1 MRALVTGASSG
12 MGRDMA
18 RLLSEMG
25 YDVILTARRRERLEK
40 LAEELPGKTEI
51 LCFDLSKTEDCYA
64 LYEAAGE
71 IDVLINNAGFG
82 VFGDFLETDL
92 EQELKMLAVNSRA
105 MHILTKL
112 FIRDFVRRDRGYIL
126 NVASAA
132 GFMPGGPLLDG
143 YYASKAYTLNL
154 TRSVAKGLKK
164 RKSHVVVS
172 ALCPGPV
179 KTEFEEVAGV
189 DFTPIGKKSES
200 VARYALKKLF
210 DGKTVIVPGL
220 AFKLGRFLTRFLP
233 DCALLSLAYVIQ
245 APRQRSA
252 SGGKNCDK

>member
-18 RLLSEMG
+18 RVLSSMG
-25 YDVILTARRRERLEK
+25 YDLVLTARRRERLES
-40 LAEELPGKTEI
+40 LAAELSGKTEI
-51 LCFDLSKTEDCYA
+51 LCFDLSKKEDCYA
-64 LYEAAGE
+64 LYHAAGE

-82 VFGDFLETDL
+82 IFGDFLETDL
-92 EQELKMLAVNSRA
+92 TQELNMTAVNCCA

-112 FIRDFVRRDRGYIL
+112 YVRDFVRRGSGYIL

-154 TRSVAKGLKK
+154 TRSVAKGLKR
-164 RKSHVVVS
+164 RKSPVAIA

-189 DFTPIGKKSES
+189 DFTPIGKKSET
-200 VARYALKKLF
+200 VARYAIKKLF
-210 DGKTVIVPGL
+210 RGKTVIVPGF

-245 APRQRSA
+245 APRQRSEKR
-252 SGGKNCDK
+252 GEHHDK